1 MLSSLSSNLFNPRG
15 YRARSVFAPAWLA
28 ASLALLLSSCSSFDL
43 DGSSSLMRQL
53 EPAAVSGAAVEASP
67 EHKKL
72 VAMFG
77 GQYRAPAAEALLN
90 GLLARLAQAEENP
103 GRAYRVTILNSPAVN
118 AFALPSG
125 NLYVTRGLLA
135 LANDSSEIAA
145 VMAHEIAHVT
155 TRHASQREEA
165 ARTSELRQTVAQVLQ
180 SAQRGEEVQAIEK
193 LSLASFSRRQELEAD
208 QIGVATIARA
218 GLDPYGA
225 PRFLESLGRS
235 TAMRESLT
243 GKSADEPDVMSTHPS
258 TPERV
263 SRAIAAA
270 RQIGAPGVGEA
281 GREEYLTAVAG
292 VDFGEDPRDGLVRG
306 RRFLHGKLGFSFV
319 APEGFTLN
327 NLQSAVLGVTTD
339 GNEGLRLD
347 SVRTPLETPLDEY
360 MRTGWV
366 EGLNADSLRLETING
381 LPGALAIA
389 SGAEW
394 KFRVAVVRLG
404 GEVYRIIF
412 ANRTMSP
419 DSDKRYLAA
428 INSFRRLPPR
438 EAESLRPLKLSVVV
452 ARKGE
457 TTASMAERM
466 NVSERAQDL
475 FMLLNGLRRSGPL
488 DAGTR
493 YKIIVE

>member
-1 MLSSLSSNLFNPRG
+1 
-15 YRARSVFAPAWLA
+15 
-28 ASLALLLSSCSSFDL
+28 
-43 DGSSSLMRQL
+43 MRQL

>member
-1 MLSSLSSNLFNPRG
+1 
-15 YRARSVFAPAWLA
+15 
-28 ASLALLLSSCSSFDL
+28 
-43 DGSSSLMRQL
+43 
-53 EPAAVSGAAVEASP
+53 
-67 EHKKL
+67 
-72 VAMFG
+72 
-77 GQYRAPAAEALLN
+77 
-90 GLLARLAQAEENP
+90 
-103 GRAYRVTILNSPAVN
+103 
-118 AFALPSG
+118 
-125 NLYVTRGLLA
+125 
-135 LANDSSEIAA
+135 
-145 VMAHEIAHVT
+145 
-155 TRHASQREEA
+155 
-165 ARTSELRQTVAQVLQ
+165 
-180 SAQRGEEVQAIEK
+180 
-193 LSLASFSRRQELEAD
+193 
-208 QIGVATIARA
+208 
-218 GLDPYGA
+218 
-225 PRFLESLGRS
+225 
-235 TAMRESLT
+235 
-243 GKSADEPDVMSTHPS
+243 MSTHPS

-493 YKIIVE
+493 YKIIVCFSASNLLEVSKQFPDGLIIADHDPVGIRTAKKINRPYWVSPNTGEDFNDFELRVGADIAGKSLIALLS